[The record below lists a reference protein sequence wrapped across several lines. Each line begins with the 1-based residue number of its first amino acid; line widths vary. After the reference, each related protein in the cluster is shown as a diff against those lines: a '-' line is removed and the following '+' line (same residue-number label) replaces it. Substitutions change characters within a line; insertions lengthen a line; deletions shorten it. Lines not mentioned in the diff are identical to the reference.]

1 MKKNIS
7 LAIASLLLFSC
18 SEHDFD
24 ATSSINNQH
33 ESFCINDSLQNEEQC
48 MKQFSRI
55 LSKAISQDRNVRE
68 FLKVQALKKID
79 NGSNIFY
86 PIAKDERLGMQSFK
100 EVLSK
105 YTDNK
110 DELDIIETVVPLL
123 NIHIPEYGDIKV
135 ENLDLDDN
143 EIPVLYENKL
153 YYAGDVVDS
162 LDMNELPGFHVFTI
176 GESSSIRVKDKL
188 TRSIDNYSIDDKY
201 EYVDRVFDPTYNNV
215 ALTRTSGTEVLSDK
229 YSTKGYVPYKDID
242 PQLLSAFNNSKG
254 QKKATRYLM
263 YYGLNSINETPKTM
277 RTDVRDCIFRFKI
290 AADAFTRFKDIAE
303 GAGSKKLFY
312 ESTENK
318 KSTLSREEVL
328 KRLLTGR
335 AFCFLF
341 KTEGS
346 IDGNTVITESMKIY
360 ATPDKIFNLSI
371 NEHRRHPTMFR
382 HTKYTYTL
390 RDNEVEAKWFYPL
403 DYGHDT
409 RFSRWD
415 ITKDPIEK
423 KVFVYLINPDEGRT
437 DNITETYKVSYINDA
452 EFGGNA
458 SVKIKEIVTL
468 GINGKLN
475 NKKTKE
481 KTVTTSYTVSQAN
494 EKIDEFVF
502 DYFSDNPIEYY
513 SQGNYVIPVRKGK
526 GVIETSIIPISNEFF
541 TIKRFEK

>member
-254 QKKATRYLM
+254 QKKL
-263 YYGLNSINETPKTM
+263 P
-277 RTDVRDCIFRFKI
+277 
-290 AADAFTRFKDIAE
+290 DI
-303 GAGSKKLFY
+303 
-312 ESTENK
+312 
-318 KSTLSREEVL
+318 
-328 KRLLTGR
+328 
-335 AFCFLF
+335 
-341 KTEGS
+341 
-346 IDGNTVITESMKIY
+346 
-360 ATPDKIFNLSI
+360 
-371 NEHRRHPTMFR
+371 
-382 HTKYTYTL
+382 
-390 RDNEVEAKWFYPL
+390 
-403 DYGHDT
+403 
-409 RFSRWD
+409 
-415 ITKDPIEK
+415 
-423 KVFVYLINPDEGRT
+423 
-437 DNITETYKVSYINDA
+437 
-452 EFGGNA
+452 
-458 SVKIKEIVTL
+458 
-468 GINGKLN
+468 
-475 NKKTKE
+475 
-481 KTVTTSYTVSQAN
+481 
-494 EKIDEFVF
+494 
-502 DYFSDNPIEYY
+502 
-513 SQGNYVIPVRKGK
+513 
-526 GVIETSIIPISNEFF
+526 
-541 TIKRFEK
+541 